1 MRGEGVLLSGTYS
14 GNPISSAA
22 ALAALHE
29 LQRPGTYDALFAT
42 GRKLMDALRHLFAKA
57 EISVQVSGEPP
68 AFVVWFTDAAITD
81 FRSTLKADA
90 KMHNRFVELLVERG
104 VIKGH
109 EKFFVSTAHT
119 DEDVTTTIEAFE
131 SAISQL
137 KAES

>member
-1 MRGEGVLLSGTYS
+1 
-14 GNPISSAA
+14 
-22 ALAALHE
+22 
-29 LQRPGTYDALFAT
+29 
-42 GRKLMDALRHLFAKA
+42 
-57 EISVQVSGEPP
+57 
-68 AFVVWFTDAAITD
+68 VWFTDAAITD

-119 DEDVTTTIEAFE
+119 DADVTATIEAFE

-137 KAES
+137 KTESLRSSQTSP